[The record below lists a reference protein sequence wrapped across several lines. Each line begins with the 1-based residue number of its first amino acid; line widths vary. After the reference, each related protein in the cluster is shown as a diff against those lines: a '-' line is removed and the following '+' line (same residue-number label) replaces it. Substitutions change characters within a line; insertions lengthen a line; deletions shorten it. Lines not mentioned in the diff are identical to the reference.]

1 MPTRKWILLSFAALG
16 CIAIIGVGCARHQA
30 RIQPPK
36 GPFGPFVSEMQM
48 ANEYAKIG
56 NWDAAGPIFKR
67 LEDSYAVAGD
77 QRNMTYARVS
87 RLRSEMEFRDL
98 EVLLNELKDLLG
110 QPLVQGDL
118 ALKQRVLETLAN
130 ISLNFDGVSARP
142 FLEELEIVAAQRK
155 DIHAQ
160 SRASGELGVLA
171 FLEGNASE
179 AKWRVSKAI
188 SDAFLYDDK
197 GAEIRYLAMMGQG
210 LVSHKRASEGLWF
223 LNRAENIARST
234 PTAGYPKLAI
244 TGKAAALTSLNRYT
258 EAQQVINEGLRYAE
272 DRGYHGFKTDMLAQ
286 AASLAI
292 QQHDM
297 NRAIQLYEEAASLAE
312 QIHFNRGLAEV
323 NAALAE
329 LHQQAGDLRKAVD
342 HAARSV
348 KAHRDS
354 GEVYVLPRHLAI
366 QARLQVALGQDALA
380 ERTYQAAER
389 IVGTM
394 LANAPTPPIKKAVIA
409 AMSEVFTGHFALA
422 VKKGDLTMAYS
433 ILEEARGR
441 VAADRLRVT
450 EDQSTRRTPPPQIA
464 AAERKLAGLQLRLL
478 DEENPKERARL
489 ADALVAAESEMD
501 AGSAAK
507 LLPPLGAAPRLADL
521 QTSLQPDE
529 TVLEYVLGEPSSYVL
544 VIQRKRITVRK
555 IAGRTEIDSFVD
567 RFLRAIE
574 KQELAMTEGQQL
586 FSAVLDLGTSML
598 TQKLIVVADGSL
610 HRVPFAALTDDRM
623 KFLVEKYT
631 ISHTPSGNVLTLLRK
646 AATTKRTALLAV
658 GDVPYGMRPAPLRS
672 WNPFRGTFES
682 MRRKAFTSLPG
693 SADEVRDITTIL
705 GVNNG
710 VVLSGRIATEANF
723 KRESQKP
730 FSVVHLAVHAFA
742 DKAYPDRA
750 ALVFGED
757 SASGEDGLLQVR
769 EIRRLPLSNTSLVTL
784 SACDTNV
791 GRIEGQEGVNSI
803 VSAFLY
809 AGAHSAV
816 ASFWKVADSATSDF
830 MRNFYAELLS
840 GKSKAEALR
849 MAQLSFVRR
858 VENTKPIHWAAF
870 HLMGEGANSLERMK
884 DDNSRKN

>member
-1 MPTRKWILLSFAALG
+1 MLTRKWILLSFAALG
-16 CIAIIGVGCARHQA
+16 CMAIIVVGCARHQA
-30 RIQPPK
+30 RIQPPQ
-36 GPFGPFVSEMQM
+36 GPFGPFASEMQM

-98 EVLLNELKDLLG
+98 EVLLNELKDLLR

-142 FLEELEIVAAQRK
+142 FLEGIEIVAAQRK
-155 DIHAQ
+155 DVHAQ

-210 LVSHKRASEGLWF
+210 LVSHKRASEDLWF

-234 PTAGYPKLAI
+234 PTAGFPKVAI

-329 LHQQAGDLRKAVD
+329 LHQQAGDLPKAAD

-348 KAHRDS
+348 KAHRDI
-354 GEVYVLPRHLAI
+354 GEVYMLPRHLAI
-366 QARLQVALGQDALA
+366 QAGLQAALGQDALA

-409 AMSEVFTGHFALA
+409 SMSEVFTGHFALA
-422 VKKGDLTMAYS
+422 VKKGDLTIAYS

-450 EDQSTRRTPPPQIA
+450 EDQSTRRTPPQIT

-489 ADALVAAESEMD
+489 ADALVAAEYEMD
-501 AGSAAK
+501 TGSAVK
-507 LLPPLGAAPRLADL
+507 LLPSLGAAPRLADL

-544 VIQRKRITVRK
+544 VIQRERVAVRR
-555 IAGRTEIDSFVD
+555 IAGRTEIDLLVD

-586 FSAVLDLGTSML
+586 FSAILDLETSML
-598 TQKLIVVADGSL
+598 TKKLIVVADGSL

-623 KFLVEKYT
+623 NFLVEKYT
-631 ISHTPSGNVLTLLRK
+631 ISHTPSGNVLTLLRR

-672 WNPFRGTFES
+672 WSPFRGAFES

-693 SADEVRDITTIL
+693 SADEVRDIPTIL

-830 MRNFYAELLS
+830 MRNFYAELRS
-840 GKSKAEALR
+840 GKSKAESLR
-849 MAQLSFVRR
+849 LAQLSFVRR
-858 VENTKPIHWAAF
+858 VETTKPIHWAAF

-884 DDNSRKN
+884 DDNSRTN